1 MIACHKTVGADA
13 SAILKFAPFTTPFRV
28 LGTLRHVRMTVFD
41 KICWSILC
49 MLLSLRSRAAII
61 GRLTLESIA
70 FKNALM
76 LRREILLMLLM
87 PLGILL
93 PSLSSPSLRADS
105 SILFFLGNHSV
116 SPRLRFSMLM
126 TIR

>member
-1 MIACHKTVGADA
+1 MIACYKAIGADA
-13 SAILKFAPFTTPFRV
+13 SAILKLASFTTPFRV
-28 LGTLRHVRMTVFD
+28 PGALRHVRMTIFD
-41 KICWSILC
+41 KICLSILC
-49 MLLSLRSRAAII
+49 MLLPLRSRATSV

-76 LRREILLMLLM
+76 FRREILLMLLM